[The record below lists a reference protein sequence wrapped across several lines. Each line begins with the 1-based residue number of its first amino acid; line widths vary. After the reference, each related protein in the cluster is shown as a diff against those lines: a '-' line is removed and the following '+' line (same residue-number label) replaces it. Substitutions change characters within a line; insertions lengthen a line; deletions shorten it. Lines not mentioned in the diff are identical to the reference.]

1 MITLILTAATAQ
13 GFGGESFYTDTVQIE
28 ETPEALRRA
37 KVDFALRFG
46 VELDSI
52 WVEKIS

>member
-13 GFGGESFYTDTVQIE
+13 GFGGDSFYADTIKVKDN
-28 ETPEALRRA
+28 PEAIRRA
-37 KVDFALRFG
+37 KVAFALRYG

-52 WVEKIS
+52 SVEKIS